1 MADETITT
9 TSETANEG
17 VFDPVQAI
25 NELKEKMVPREDY
38 LKVLEERNKYCKALI
53 DGTTEPS
60 NAPKKAEPVDID
72 KLRTDL
78 FTKDLSNLEFVE
90 KALTL
95 RNEIIDKEGKDI
107 FVGSGEKL
115 VPTEEDY
122 RAAQRVADGLQECVT
137 IADGNSEIFTRELM
151 RITKDVSPMGTSG
164 IDPRI
169 KR

>member
-9 TSETANEG
+9 TSETAKEG

-151 RITKDVSPMGTSG
+151 RITKDVSPMGASG